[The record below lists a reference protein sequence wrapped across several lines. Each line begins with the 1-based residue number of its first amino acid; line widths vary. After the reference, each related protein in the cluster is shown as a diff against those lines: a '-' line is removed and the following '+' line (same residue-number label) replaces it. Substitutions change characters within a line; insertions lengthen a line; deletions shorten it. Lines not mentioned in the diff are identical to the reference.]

1 VRPAKLATDIVAAVV
16 SLFFFWQHDLVVGL
30 VTHLIPPP
38 IGSFAVI
45 HFANL
50 EGYKNSQLGAYLLRY
65 MTPIAQAT
73 RLLGDHGLRGVV
85 PLTDRNRGRS
95 RYRHC
100 GVGLR
105 PCAAIQRQLTAI
117 HRHTATWCNLPS
129 INDKTSVTSIGQ

>member
-45 HFANL
+45 RFANL
-50 EGYKNSQLGAYLLRY
+50 ESYKNSQLGAYLLRF

-73 RLLGDHGLRGVV
+73 RLLGDIIMVFAAWFHSPIGIAAGLAIVIAAWG
-85 PLTDRNRGRS
+85 
-95 RYRHC
+95 Y
-100 GVGLR
+100 GLV
-105 PCAAIQRQLTAI
+105 
-117 HRHTATWCNLPS
+117 LPS
-129 INDKTSVTSIGQ
+129 KGS